1 MDGKIFGDLLQ
12 KMRRNYKLTRQ
23 EMANLLGISEESLS
37 AWEYGKTKPSREQF
51 IEMMKFLEFDLA
63 NMDQYLK
70 LGEYGALSEEEFVYF
85 RDKQNK
91 RHFSDKKKAYI
102 GNVARV
108 DTYIEQTNPP
118 LSTEYSSLKSELNV
132 QIKDILSTV
141 ESLSRRIDN
150 QDNNTL
156 GGELSAK
163 EEVKALKQEI
173 AQLQATSKR
182 IMAPVSV
189 PDPEEME
196 VKLIPSTY
204 IERIEEYRSEE
215 SNWFSWFGVFLGSII
230 GVFVN
235 VVTGGQMS
243 PEAWVL
249 IVIFAI
255 MTSLCFWFGR
265 AARTRA
271 NKLKDSFLKRP
282 EEKNL

>member
-1 MDGKIFGDLLQ
+1 
-12 KMRRNYKLTRQ
+12 
-23 EMANLLGISEESLS
+23 MANLLGISEESLS